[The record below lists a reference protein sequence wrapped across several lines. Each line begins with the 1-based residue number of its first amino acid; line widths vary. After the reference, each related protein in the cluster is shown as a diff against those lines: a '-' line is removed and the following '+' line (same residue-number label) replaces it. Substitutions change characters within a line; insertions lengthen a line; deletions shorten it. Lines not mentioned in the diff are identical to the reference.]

1 MEALK
6 DDKVNMIG
14 LCGMGGVGKTTLV
27 KEVGRRAKELQ
38 LFPEVL
44 MATVSQNPKVTGSNG
59 R

>member
-1 MEALK
+1 
-6 DDKVNMIG
+6 MIG
-14 LCGMGGVGKTTLV
+14 LCGLGGVGKTTLV